1 MLMRPAAFLVFA
13 ATLLANPVTDSERRT
28 ASHDPRWAISR
39 SILDP
44 RENTVPEI
52 CGNGFLDWRY
62 RFSKITGEKPRR
74 GNMWYSTDKCPL
86 LFADERSPNRP
97 PRFFLFVRIRGKDTA
112 IICTSDLQKL
122 KRMSLHYGIGVF
134 FFFFLVLIILR
145 EMNVSEKKII
155 FNFSSCQEEIGR
167 FEIMFSNC
175 KLKNLTNIYSLTKI
189 LLFEMNYES
198 N

>member
-1 MLMRPAAFLVFA
+1 MEINKQKKKKRKKREVETRYANEASRFSRFCCDV
-13 ATLLANPVTDSERRT
+13 LANPVTDSARRT
-28 ASHDPRWAISR
+28 ASHDPRWAILR

-86 LFADERSPNRP
+86 LFADERSSNRP
-97 PRFFLFVRIRGKDTA
+97 PCFFFFVRIRGKDTA

-122 KRMSLHYGIGVF
+122 ISLSGCLCIMILKCF
-134 FFFFLVLIILR
+134 LFFFLW
-145 EMNVSEKKII
+145 
-155 FNFSSCQEEIGR
+155 F
-167 FEIMFSNC
+167 
-175 KLKNLTNIYSLTKI
+175 
-189 LLFEMNYES
+189 
-198 N
+198 

>member
-1 MLMRPAAFLVFA
+1 MEINKQKKKKKEKREVETRYANEASRFSRFCCDV
-13 ATLLANPVTDSERRT
+13 LANPVTDSARRT

-86 LFADERSPNRP
+86 LFADERSSNRP
-97 PRFFLFVRIRGKDTA
+97 PCFFLFVRIRGKDTA

-122 KRMSLHYGIGVF
+122 KRMSLHYDIQMFSF
-134 FFFFLVLIILR
+134 FFYGFDYSSRFR
-145 EMNVSEKKII
+145 EMNVSEKEL
-155 FNFSSCQEEIGR
+155 FLTFSVVRGNR
-167 FEIMFSNC
+167 AFRNYVFE
-175 KLKNLTNIYSLTKI
+175 L
-189 LLFEMNYES
+189 
-198 N
+198 

>member
-134 FFFFLVLIILR
+134 FFFFYDFDYSPRNECIG
-145 EMNVSEKKII
+145 KKNY
-155 FNFSSCQEEIGR
+155 FQFFQLSRGDRAFRNYV
-167 FEIMFSNC
+167 FE
-175 KLKNLTNIYSLTKI
+175 L
-189 LLFEMNYES
+189 
-198 N
+198 

>member
-74 GNMWYSTDKCPL
+74 GNMWYSTDKYPL

-97 PRFFLFVRIRGKDTA
+97 PRFFLFVRIRGKDSA

-134 FFFFLVLIILR
+134 FFFFYDFDYSPRNECIGKKKLFLI
-145 EMNVSEKKII
+145 
-155 FNFSSCQEEIGR
+155 FSVVKR
-167 FEIMFSNC
+167 R
-175 KLKNLTNIYSLTKI
+175 
-189 LLFEMNYES
+189 
-198 N
+198 